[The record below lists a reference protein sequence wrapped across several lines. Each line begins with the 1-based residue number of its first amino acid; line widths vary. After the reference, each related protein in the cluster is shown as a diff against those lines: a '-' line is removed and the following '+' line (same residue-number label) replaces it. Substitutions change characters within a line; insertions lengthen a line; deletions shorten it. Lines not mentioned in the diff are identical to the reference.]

1 MFLVAV
7 FVLAA
12 LNLRAQIVTPEHE
25 SHARDLV
32 SQMTLE
38 EKLDYIGGY
47 NSFYIRAIPRLG
59 FPRSGLPM
67 GLRESRI
74 DSRSTLY
81 PCGVALAA
89 SWDRTWLTRW
99 DRESGRML
107 GPGVSIS

>member
-59 FPRSGLPM
+59 IPEIWLADGPQ
-67 GLRESRI
+67 GIRI
-74 DSRSTLY
+74 DSRSTL
-81 PCGVALAA
+81 
-89 SWDRTWLTRW
+89 
-99 DRESGRML
+99 
-107 GPGVSIS
+107 